1 MGDKE
6 RQDAELETV
15 PSRIPFFA
23 FEGMGGS
30 GKSHIIRALEPEIA
44 QAGFI
49 TAGYKISGMGTGER
63 TDWLRKI
70 KEYRTH
76 LISTGEASEKQMQDA
91 RKDRIF
97 MLGMRYQMRKIM
109 TEIPERDNLQLIL
122 LDRTPLMPWVYSIS
136 TDDSNPFLGDIL
148 RKGIDYA
155 KQLHIDT
162 QYLFDI
168 SPETAYA
175 RMIARIC
182 TNLSRPEEVIERVC
196 NQIGA
201 PSDSADTIR
210 AKTLHLLDGNH
221 AIVPKSAEGYSF
233 ISFKTMINERKYFMQ
248 AASIL
253 NAECDTR
260 LVVVNAELQP
270 EEVTSTIYEDIK
282 RRMVERAI

>member
-1 MGDKE
+1 MSDIE
-6 RQDAELETV
+6 RQNTELEAI
-15 PSRIPFFA
+15 PNNIPFFA

-30 GKSHIIRALEPEIA
+30 GKSHIIRALESEIA
-44 QAGFI
+44 QDGFI
-49 TAGYKISGMGTGER
+49 TASYKISGMGTGER

-76 LISTGEASEKQMQDA
+76 LISTGEASEKQIQDA
-91 RKDRIF
+91 QKDRIF
-97 MLGMRYQMRKIM
+97 MLGMKHQMRKMM
-109 TEIPERDNLQLIL
+109 TEIRERGNLQLIL

-136 TDDSNPFLGDIL
+136 TEDNSPFLGDIL

-155 KQLHIDT
+155 KKLHIDT

-182 TNLSRPEEVIERVC
+182 TNSPRPEEVIERVC

-210 AKTLHLLDGNH
+210 AKTLHLLDENH
-221 AIVPKSAEGYSF
+221 TIVPKSAEGYSF

-248 AASIL
+248 AANIL
-253 NAECDTR
+253 SAECGTR

-270 EEVTSTIYEDIK
+270 EEITSTIYKDIK
-282 RRMVERAI
+282 GRMVERAT